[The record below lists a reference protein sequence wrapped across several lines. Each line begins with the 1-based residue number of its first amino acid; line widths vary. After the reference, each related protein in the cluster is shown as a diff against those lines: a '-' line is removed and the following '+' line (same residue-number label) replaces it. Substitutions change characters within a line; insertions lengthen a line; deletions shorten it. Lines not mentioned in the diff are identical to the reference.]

1 VCHTCVTKMRTARGD
16 EMSEKQGARIHRD
29 ILPEKRAEYDC

>member
-1 VCHTCVTKMRTARGD
+1 MRTARGD

-29 ILPEKRAEYDC
+29 ILPEKRAEYGGQSI